1 MAKRSDLE
9 RQSEWVE
16 DEEIEFQVE
25 TLEGLVE
32 EEYPQVLEINLP
44 QPSGQL
50 LALNLNMRLNI
61 VGSVT
66 GNRYTFNG
74 AGSTVFVDEKDVPAF
89 LAKTV
94 GRSTCCGGKPAHYFS
109 AIG

>member
-16 DEEIEFQVE
+16 DEEIEIPVE
-25 TLEGLVE
+25 TVDEV

-44 QPSGQL
+44 KPSGQL

-89 LAKTV
+89 LSKTV
-94 GRSTCCGGKPAHYFS
+94 GRSTCCGGKPAYYFS
-109 AIG
+109 TLG